1 MWSIYTP
8 WPLIVDLNIGTIF
21 FLTLGCTGRCSHCAA
36 LVVLELDCPRLITLC
51 LQVSFEVLLF
61 QISCLLLV
69 LYWLIKSGYSFCK
82 FEQLEIDEALDSLHK
97 ELFKRYLL
105 WLTRLTLCL
114 QDCGIET
121 EMLEHAVL
129 GCTLLETL
137 DVRSCL
143 KVHLFAL
150 FELWSFVMKGQITS
164 AENRPVTWKQQ
175 LLLNGFDHVT
185 KIY

>member
-1 MWSIYTP
+1 MPIHVHFDIAFSGVASCAKDSARNLVVVGTWQVYYDVICLYSLTFNCY
-8 WPLIVDLNIGTIF
+8 LNIGTIF

-61 QISCLLLV
+61 QISCVLLV

-82 FEQLEIDEALDSLHK
+82 FEQLEIDEGLDSLHK

-150 FELWSFVMKGQITS
+150 FEL
-164 AENRPVTWKQQ
+164 
-175 LLLNGFDHVT
+175 
-185 KIY
+185 

>member
-1 MWSIYTP
+1 VLNNLVVVGTWQVYYDVICLYSLTFNCY
-8 WPLIVDLNIGTIF
+8 LNIGTIF

-36 LVVLELDCPRLITLC
+36 LVVLELDCPRLI
-51 LQVSFEVLLF
+51 
-61 QISCLLLV
+61 
-69 LYWLIKSGYSFCK
+69 
-82 FEQLEIDEALDSLHK
+82 
-97 ELFKRYLL
+97 
-105 WLTRLTLCL
+105 TLCL

-150 FELWSFVMKGQITS
+150 FEL
-164 AENRPVTWKQQ
+164 
-175 LLLNGFDHVT
+175 
-185 KIY
+185 